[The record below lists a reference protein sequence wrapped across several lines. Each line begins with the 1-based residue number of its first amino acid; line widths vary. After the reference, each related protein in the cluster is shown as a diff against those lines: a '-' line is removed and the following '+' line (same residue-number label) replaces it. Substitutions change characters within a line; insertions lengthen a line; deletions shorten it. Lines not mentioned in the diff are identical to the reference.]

1 MVRKKIFAVFG
12 GFLAVMLVFTVLSRA
27 VSGASMA
34 KVETVRIKTGTID
47 HKVTGSGKV
56 EAGREVAVYTE
67 SGQRVKEICVKEG
80 QTVEEGELLFTIDME
95 ELEEQILAAQ
105 QEMEKARLQNQDAQ
119 NAKDLEQRN
128 RAAAQNRAA
137 DDYHQAVSDGDS
149 SVAQAK
155 AAWDSAEQALQEFL
169 QTKPNIVGSISG
181 GEVRGVST
189 GSEFS
194 LCTADAMAPAASLDS
209 LANGGFCFYGNSA
222 IGKAGKSPEAGQPGK
237 DENSQSPG
245 ENKSGAD
252 KEDGSG
258 ENEAGKESGS
268 GENEAKKESGSG
280 KSEAKKEGGSGENE
294 AGKEGGSGKS
304 EPGKESGSGENGA
317 GKKGGSGENEPG
329 AGTEDSSGEDHLG
342 TEDGSGENQLGAE
355 DGSGENQP
363 GAEGNQGAEEGDS
376 QNPEADMAAWEA
388 QKAQLEQAAA
398 EAKAAYEAALASRAD
413 NVKAAAR
420 ALEDASVPAAA
431 DSTTKQNEITR
442 KQQEL
447 ALQKLQ
453 ALKEAEGKI
462 LAPVR
467 GVVTQIAVTTGD
479 FTTEGTAMRL
489 SDTSQGSRLVASVG
503 KDNEKYISRGSRVNI
518 SVFGSK
524 DKISD
529 YTVTDVAENEEDPE
543 LLDVVVDLPEGVLEA
558 GARAEIELVQ
568 KSQNYGSVI
577 PIQALREEQN
587 GYYVLVLEEE
597 QGVMGKE
604 QVARRFEVKIQD
616 KNSTY
621 AALEDGLLTG
631 EQEIISS
638 SSRTISDGSR
648 VRKKE
653 E

>member
-12 GFLAVMLVFTVLSRA
+12 GFLVVMLAFTVLSRA

-34 KVETVRIKTGTID
+34 RVETVRIKTGTID
-47 HKVTGSGKV
+47 HEVTGSGKV
-56 EAGREVAVYTE
+56 EAGKEVAVYTE
-67 SGQRVKEICVKEG
+67 SGQRVKEICVQEG
-80 QTVEEGELLFTIDME
+80 QMVEEGELLFTIDME

-128 RAAAQNRAA
+128 RATAQNRAA
-137 DDYHQAVSDGDS
+137 DDYNQAVSEGDS

-169 QTKPNIVGSISG
+169 QTRPNIVGSISG
-181 GEVRGVST
+181 GEGRGSST
-189 GSEFS
+189 GNDFS
-194 LCTADAMAPAASLDS
+194 LCAANTPASLDS
-209 LANGGFCFYGNSA
+209 LANGGFYGNSA
-222 IGKAGKSPEAGQPGK
+222 IGKAGKSLGTGQPEK

-245 ENKSGAD
+245 EDKSEAD
-252 KEDGSG
+252 KKNSSEENQSPGGNETG
-258 ENEAGKESGS
+258 EESGS
-268 GENEAKKESGSG
+268 GGKEAG
-280 KSEAKKEGGSGENE
+280 KEGGSGENE
-294 AGKEGGSGKS
+294 AGKGDSSGGN
-304 EPGKESGSGENGA
+304 EAGKE
-317 GKKGGSGENEPG
+317 GGSGENEPG
-329 AGTEDSSGEDHLG
+329 TGKGDS
-342 TEDGSGENQLGAE
+342 
-355 DGSGENQP
+355 SGENQP
-363 GAEGNQGAEEGDS
+363 GAEGNQGTEGGDS
-376 QNPEADMAAWEA
+376 QNPEADIEAWEA
-388 QKAQLEQAAA
+388 KKAQLEQAAA

-420 ALEDASVPAAA
+420 ALEDASAPTAT
-431 DSTTKQNEITR
+431 DSTPKQNEITR

-453 ALKEAEGKI
+453 SLKETEGKI

-489 SDTSQGSRLVASVG
+489 SDTSQGSRLVASVD
-503 KDNEKYISRGSRVNI
+503 KANEEYVSKGSQVNI

-529 YTVTDVAENEEDPE
+529 YTVTNVTENEEDPT

-558 GARAEIELVQ
+558 GARAEIEVVQ

-587 GYYVLVLEEE
+587 GYYVLVMEEE

-604 QVARRFEVKIQD
+604 QVARRFEVKVQD